1 MSKHTAGPWT
11 IREVTHSNVPGQTAY
26 AIDFN
31 EDQEQVVDWV
41 YEKADAILISAAPEM
56 LKALELVVSRIKTC
70 LEGKAKMGGGTMLR
84 LLDESIPVLA
94 KARGEA

>member
-1 MSKHTAGPWT
+1 M

-41 YEKADAILISAAPEM
+41 YEKADALLISAAPEM
-56 LKALELVVSRIKTC
+56 LKAL
-70 LEGKAKMGGGTMLR
+70 
-84 LLDESIPVLA
+84 
-94 KARGEA
+94 